1 MEDYIGI
8 LKEAHEQLRSRGD
21 SIAVRDLTL
30 CPRKKVFSKID
41 PVRMTDEELYD
52 YVSGQA
58 AHDVIERL
66 FMIYPERFRSEK
78 EIQYGNVK
86 GKIDIY
92 DRLANNILDVKTSK
106 SQKIL
111 LKPFKF
117 HEEQIRYYMAISGSE
132 EGQIIYQMEKFG
144 KYLSFPICMTDQER
158 MNQLEKLEYE
168 AGLLQK
174 AIDMKDP
181 SLVKGIYN
189 DADISWMCN
198 KCPYLEKCIAVR
210 DTNVNAVGDV

>member
-1 MEDYIGI
+1 MEDYIKI

-21 SIAVRDLTL
+21 SIAVTDLTL

-66 FMIYPERFRSEK
+66 FLIYPDRFRAEK
-78 EIQYGNVK
+78 EIHYANVR
-86 GKIDIY
+86 GKIDIF
-92 DRLANNILDVKTSK
+92 DKETNNIIDLKTSK
-106 SQKIL
+106 SRIL

-117 HEEQIRYYMAISGSE
+117 HEEQIRYYMSIAGSE
-132 EGQIIYQMEKFG
+132 EGHIIYQMDKFG
-144 KYLSFPICMTDQER
+144 KYLVFPIYMTDKER
-158 MNQLEKLEYE
+158 LNQLEKLELE
-168 AGLLQK
+168 AGFLQK
-174 AIDMKDP
+174 AIDKKNP
-181 SLVKGIYN
+181 SLVKGIYD

-210 DTNVNAVGDV
+210 DTNVNAVGAV